1 MTDPSSTGAT
11 TGGTGETRVTS
22 TAHHWGTMRVAV
34 RDGRVVSVD
43 PYEGDS
49 DPAAMVASMAD
60 TIEGPQRIRQPHA
73 RKGWLEAVRDGRDPA
88 DRAGAARG
96 ADGFVP
102 ITWEEAFELAAR
114 EVERV
119 RAAHGNE
126 AIYAGSYGWASAGRF
141 HHAQSQ
147 IHRFYALAGGYVR
160 SVNAYSY
167 AAAEVI
173 LPHVI
178 ASLRDLTAGST
189 SWASIA
195 EHAEL
200 VVAFGGLPLKNAQ
213 NNSGGLAKHTTR
225 EWLERCHGNGVEFVS
240 VAPLADDTPDFVD
253 PDWVAVRPNSD
264 TALMLALAHTLES
277 DGLVDYPFLERHT
290 VGFERFR
297 AYLTGESD
305 GVPKSAEWAAALCGI
320 EADAI
325 RDLAHR
331 MAAHRTVINVSW
343 SLQRAEHGEQPYWM
357 AVTLAAMLGQ
367 IGLPGGGLT
376 VGLSALHG
384 VGDPAPQSGWG
395 ALPQG
400 RNPVDAFIPV
410 ARIADMLL
418 DPGGSFDYDGRR
430 YRYPDIRLLHWAGG
444 NPFHHHQDL
453 NRLRR
458 AWAKPETVIVNEI
471 FWNALARHADLV
483 LPATTAMERNDFMA
497 TSLTGHAVAMKQAVE
512 PVGEARNDHDIFAGI
527 AARLGIA
534 EAFTEGR
541 DEQAWLNHLWDISR
555 QRGGKAGFEIP
566 EFERFW
572 EQEVLEL
579 PGGPVE
585 RVFGEDF
592 RADPETHPLKTPS
605 GRIEIYSETI
615 AGFGYDDCPGHPVW
629 IAPDEW
635 LGAEAAARYPLHLLS
650 NQPRKR
656 LHSQLDHGAA
666 SRQAKVQGREPC
678 RINPDDATRR
688 GIRDGDIVRL
698 FNDRGECLAGAVV
711 DPGVMP
717 GVVELATGAWFDPS
731 DPGAPASLEAHGNPN
746 VLTADRGTSRLAQGP
761 AAHSTLVELA
771 RVEGEAPPV
780 RAFDPPV

>member
-1 MTDPSSTGAT
+1 MS
-11 TGGTGETRVTS
+11 ETMQDDAARKTVMS
-22 TAHHWGTMRVAV
+22 GHHWGAV
-34 RDGRVVSVD
+34 RVETQAGRVTAIR
-43 PYEGDS
+43 PYEGDE
-49 DPAAMVASMAD
+49 DPAAMVASMQD
-60 TIEGPQRIRQPHA
+60 TLEGPARIAQPFA
-73 RKGWLEAVRDGRDPA
+73 RRGWLEAVRAGADPA
-88 DRAGAARG
+88 ERAGAARG

-102 ITWEEAFELAAR
+102 LDWDEAFTLAAA
-114 EVERV
+114 EIERV
-119 RAAHGNE
+119 RAAHGAE

-147 IHRFYALAGGYVR
+147 IHRFYAMAGGYVR

-213 NNSGGLAKHTTR
+213 NNSGGLGAHTTKH
-225 EWLERCHGNGVEFVS
+225 WLARCAANGVRFVS
-240 VAPLADDTPDFVD
+240 IAPLQDDTPDFVA
-253 PDWVAVRPNSD
+253 PDWTPIRPNTD
-264 TALMLALAHTLES
+264 TALMLGLAHTLEAE
-277 DGLVDYPFLERHT
+277 GLADRAFLGRHCA
-290 VGFERFR
+290 GWERFR
-297 AYLTGESD
+297 PYLMGESD
-305 GVPKSAEWAAALCGI
+305 GTAKSADWAAAICGI
-320 EADAI
+320 EAETI
-325 RDLAHR
+325 RALARR

-395 ALPQG
+395 ALPQPK
-400 RNPVDAFIPV
+400 NPVGAFIPV

-418 DPGGSFDYDGRR
+418 HPGETFSYDGAD
-430 YRYPDIRLLHWAGG
+430 YRYPDIRLVHWAGG

-458 AWAKPETVIVNEI
+458 AWARPETIIVNEI
-471 FWNALARHADLV
+471 FWNPLARHADLV
-483 LPATTAMERNDFMA
+483 LPATTALERNDFMA
-497 TSLTGHAVAMKQAVE
+497 TSLAGHAVALKRAVD
-512 PVGEARNDHDIFAGI
+512 PVGEARDDYAIFSGI
-527 AARLGIA
+527 AQKLGFA

-541 DEQAWLNHLWDISR
+541 DEMGWLRHLWDVSR

-566 EFERFW
+566 DFDSFW
-572 EQEVLEL
+572 AQEIFEL

-585 RVFGEDF
+585 RVFAADF
-592 RADPETHPLKTPS
+592 RADPAAHPLKTPS
-605 GRIEIYSETI
+605 GRIEIFSERI
-615 AGFGYDDCPGHPVW
+615 ESFGYDDCPGHPAW
-629 IAPDEW
+629 IPPQEW
-635 LGAEAAARYPLHLLS
+635 LGAEAAARFPLHLIS

-666 SRQAKVQGREPC
+666 SRAAKVAGREPC
-678 RINPDDATRR
+678 RINPDDAAAR
-688 GIRDGDIVRL
+688 GIASGALVRL
-698 FNDRGECLAGAVV
+698 FNERGACLAGAVV
-711 DPGVMP
+711 DAAVAP
-717 GVVELATGAWFDPS
+717 GVVELATGAWYDPA
-731 DPGAPASLEAHGNPN
+731 DPTAPASLDRHGNPN

-761 AAHSTLVELA
+761 SAHSALVQLE
-771 RVEGEAPPV
+771 RVAEDAPPV
-780 RAFDPPV
+780 RAFEPPAGA